1 MKLLKTLIMT
11 ISVLTVFSCFAEPVE
26 KKEKFTYDSKGKRD
40 PFYALEEAKPTE
52 DGVQPVAKAV
62 SAKEKLAQKGIIVSS
77 IMWDSRKPAILIND
91 EILEEGDTVQGV
103 IIRNIEQD
111 YVVFEIDAELIEVPM
126 N

>member
-1 MKLLKTLIMT
+1 MKLKTMLISISILT
-11 ISVLTVFSCFAEPVE
+11 IFSCFAEPVE

-40 PFYALEEAKPTE
+40 PFFAIEEAKPAD
-52 DGVQPVAKAV
+52 DGIQPVVQTLSPKD
-62 SAKEKLAQKGIIVSS
+62 KLAKKGIVINS
-77 IMWDSRKPAILIND
+77 IMWDSKKPAILIND

-111 YVVFEIDAELIEVPM
+111 YVVFEIDSELVEVPI

>member
-1 MKLLKTLIMT
+1 MKLKTIMT
-11 ISVLTVFSCFAEPVE
+11 VLVLLNIFSCFAESGTD

-40 PFYALEEAKPTE
+40 PFFAIEEAKPMD
-52 DGVQPVAKAV
+52 DGVQPLVQTLSPKD
-62 SAKEKLAQKGIIVSS
+62 KLAKKGIVINS
-77 IMWDSRKPAILIND
+77 IMWDSKKPATLIND

-111 YVVFEIDAELIEVPM
+111 YVVFEIDSELVEVPI

>member
-1 MKLLKTLIMT
+1 MKLKTLIMT
-11 ISVLTVFSCFAEPVE
+11 ISVMAVFSCFAEPMD

-40 PFYALEEAKPTE
+40 PFYGVEEAKPAE
-52 DGVQPVAKAV
+52 DGVQPVV
-62 SAKEKLAQKGIIVSS
+62 QTMSAKDKLAKKGIIVSS
-77 IMWDSRKPAILIND
+77 IMWDAKKPAILIND

-111 YVVFEIDAELIEVPM
+111 YVVFEIDGELVEVPI

>member
-1 MKLLKTLIMT
+1 MKLKTLIMT
-11 ISVLTVFSCFAEPVE
+11 ISVLTIFSCFADSVD

-40 PFYALEEAKPTE
+40 PFYAIEESKPAD
-52 DGVQPVAKAV
+52 DGVQPVV
-62 SAKEKLAQKGIIVSS
+62 SVLSPKDKLTKKGIVVNS
-77 IMWDSRKPAILIND
+77 IMWDSKKPAILIND

-111 YVVFEIDAELIEVPM
+111 YVVFEIDAELVEVPI